1 MTVGDSG
8 TERRT
13 FESGKAGE
21 GTGGM
26 KKKKEVCLLDRREKV
41 LSYFPGG
48 RGYSAGGFSVLRYP
62 VGDASD
68 TGDRRIPD
76 KEKGDSAE
84 KRRKK
89 RMTKQFGDMMTSLC
103 VALRAGYSM
112 ENALAECTR
121 DLGETLRGRGG
132 TGGRVKAY
140 PESDADQ
147 YTR

>member
-1 MTVGDSG
+1 MSSG
-8 TERRT
+8 
-13 FESGKAGE
+13 SKGKSS
-21 GTGGM
+21 
-26 KKKKEVCLLDRREKV
+26 L
-41 LSYFPGG
+41 YFPGG

-76 KEKGDSAE
+76 KEKGDSAGEEEEE
-84 KRRKK
+84 KDDEAVWRYDDFAVRSASRRVFDGKCSG
-89 RMTKQFGDMMTSLC
+89 RVYPGS
-103 VALRAGYSM
+103 
-112 ENALAECTR
+112 
-121 DLGETLRGRGG
+121 GETLRGRGG